1 MTFGG
6 VNFIAKDMQKNRVVV
21 TGAGVITPLGNDV
34 PVFWGALKTGKS
46 GVGLITSFDASEFDS
61 RIAAEVKG
69 FDPLLYGISPKEVRR
84 LEKFVQYAIASGK
97 QAISDS
103 GLDLDKENRNR
114 IGVLIGSGI
123 GGLYTIEEQHK
134 IFMTKGPSRLS
145 PFLIPML
152 IVNEASGHV
161 AINFGLKGPNSCVA
175 TACASGAHAIGD
187 ASRIIE
193 RGDADVMICG
203 GSESCIVATGVGGFC
218 ALKALST
225 RNDEPQ
231 KASRPFD
238 RERNGFVMAEGCGL
252 VVLESLEHAK
262 KRKARIYAE
271 LAGYGMSCDAY
282 HITAPDPDGD
292 GAARAINE
300 ALKDANLNPEDVDY
314 INAHGTS
321 TKLNDKIE
329 TLAMKRALGAHA
341 KKVMISSTKSMT
353 GHLLGAAGGVE
364 FVVCAL
370 AIKDGVVPPTI
381 NYEYPDPDCDLD
393 YVPNTARQAKVE
405 VCVSNSLGFG
415 GHNASLV
422 LKKFK

>member
-1 MTFGG
+1 
-6 VNFIAKDMQKNRVVV
+6 MQKNRVVV
-21 TGAGVITPLGNDV
+21 TGLGVITPIGNDV
-34 PVFWGALKTGKS
+34 PTFWHALKSGKS
-46 GVGLITSFDASEFDS
+46 GTGPITSFDTSGFES

-69 FDPLLYGISPKEVRR
+69 FDALSYGISLKDARR
-84 LEKFVQYAIASGK
+84 LEKFVQYAVACAK
-97 QAISDS
+97 QAITDA
-103 GLDLDKENRNR
+103 GLNLEKEDRRR
-114 IGVLIGSGI
+114 IGVVVGSGI

-134 IFMTKGPSRLS
+134 IFLTKGPSRLS

-152 IVNEASGHV
+152 IVNEAAGQV

-193 RGDADVMICG
+193 RGDAEVMVCG

-218 ALKALST
+218 AMKALST
-225 RNDEPQ
+225 RNDEPE

-238 RERNGFVMAEGCGL
+238 LQRDGFVIGEGCGL
-252 VVLESLEHAK
+252 AVLESLEHAK
-262 KRKARIYAE
+262 KRKAHIYAE
-271 LAGYGMSCDAY
+271 VCGYGMSCDAY
-282 HITAPDPDGD
+282 HITAPNPNGE
-292 GAARAINE
+292 GAATAMTA
-300 ALKDANLNPEDVDY
+300 ALKDAQLNPEDVDY

-329 TLAMKRALGAHA
+329 TLAIKIALGAHA
-341 KKVMISSTKSMT
+341 KKTMVSSTKSMT

-364 FVVCAL
+364 FAICAL

-393 YVPNTARQAKVE
+393 YVANTARETE
-405 VCVSNSLGFG
+405 VDVCLSNSLGFG
-415 GHNASLV
+415 GHNATLAV
-422 LKKFK
+422 KKFK

>member
-1 MTFGG
+1 
-6 VNFIAKDMQKNRVVV
+6 MQKNRVVV
-21 TGAGVITPLGNDV
+21 TGLGVITPLGNDV
-34 PVFWGALKTGKS
+34 HTFWNALKSGKS
-46 GVGLITSFDASEFDS
+46 GAGHITSFDTSGFDS
-61 RIAAEVKG
+61 RIAAEVNG
-69 FDPLLYGISPKEVRR
+69 FDAISYGISVKDARR
-84 LEKFVQYAIASGK
+84 LEKFVQYAVASAK
-97 QAISDS
+97 QAITDAS
-103 GLDLDKENRNR
+103 LDLDKEDRRR
-114 IGVLIGSGI
+114 IGILVGSGI

-134 IFMTKGPSRLS
+134 IFLSKGPSRLS

-152 IVNEASGHV
+152 IVNEAAGQV
-161 AINFGLKGPNSCVA
+161 AIHFGVKGPNSCVA

-238 RERNGFVMAEGCGL
+238 LERDGFVIGEGCGL

-262 KRKARIYAE
+262 KRKAHIYAE
-271 LAGYGMSCDAY
+271 LCGYGMSCDAY
-282 HITAPDPDGD
+282 HITAPDPDGE
-292 GAARAINE
+292 GAAHAMLT

-321 TKLNDKIE
+321 TKLNDKVE
-329 TLAMKRALGAHA
+329 TLAIKIALGVHA
-341 KKVMISSTKSMT
+341 KKTMVSSTKSMT

-364 FVVCAL
+364 FVICVL

-393 YVPNTARQAKVE
+393 YVPNTARETKID
-405 VCVSNSLGFG
+405 VCLSNSLGFG
-415 GHNASLV
+415 GHNATLAV
-422 LKKFK
+422 KKFK